1 MQEWRKQSL
10 FYSIIIMMGSLFFSR
25 AMLSVS
31 LMGFIALS
39 FFHRGTREQFR
50 NFFST
55 PLLWVMSLLFLLPLI
70 SGVWSEDKVQWQDV
84 LRIKLPFL
92 FLPLAFAGPF
102 SFSKKQWNALAF
114 IFLGL
119 IVGGTAWSLFHYAGD
134 TTAINEGYL
143 RAKSMITPLKNDHVR
158 FSWLVNVAVIVSGW
172 YFTLYRKEKKQ
183 IAWIF
188 LILALWLILFLH
200 ILAARTGLISF
211 YISVLML
218 AIWLIIKKMRWRY
231 AVGLLIL
238 VVTLPVLSYYLLP
251 SFHNRAR
258 YFIYDFDYFKNASYL
273 PGSNDGVRVISLK
286 AGWKIMME
294 NKWNGVGFGDLLAET
309 KKYYASAYPEMLEQ
323 DKIYPSSEWLVYG
336 GACGIPGFCLF
347 TLIMILPFF
356 LSIQLKILWWILNAT
371 AAFSF
376 IADIGLEVQFG
387 VFIYSFIV
395 LWWWK
400 WLKDQKV

>member
-1 MQEWRKQSL
+1 
-10 FYSIIIMMGSLFFSR
+10 
-25 AMLSVS
+25 
-31 LMGFIALS
+31 
-39 FFHRGTREQFR
+39 
-50 NFFST
+50 
-55 PLLWVMSLLFLLPLI
+55 
-70 SGVWSEDKVQWQDV
+70 
-84 LRIKLPFL
+84 
-92 FLPLAFAGPF
+92 
-102 SFSKKQWNALAF
+102 
-114 IFLGL
+114 
-119 IVGGTAWSLFHYAGD
+119 
-134 TTAINEGYL
+134 
-143 RAKSMITPLKNDHVR
+143 
-158 FSWLVNVAVIVSGW
+158 VNVGVILSGW
-172 YFTLYRKEKKQ
+172 FFILYRKEKKQ

-211 YISVLML
+211 YISVLL
-218 AIWLIIKKMRWRY
+218 LSVWLIIKKVRWRY
-231 AVGLLIL
+231 GIGLLVLLIA
-238 VVTLPVLSYYLLP
+238 LPVLSYYLLP

-258 YFIYDFDYFKNASYL
+258 YFIYDFDYFKKASYL

-294 NKWNGVGFGDLLAET
+294 NKWKGVGFGDLLAET
-309 KKYYASAYPEMLEQ
+309 KRYDASAYPGMLEQ

-356 LSIQLKILWWILNAT
+356 ISIQYKILWWILNAT
-371 AAFSF
+371 AAFGF